1 MGEPASPRVT
11 HQVAP
16 ALLIG
21 LAAAFT
27 LAGYEFVRTPTNT
40 LYVAT
45 YGKAG
50 LPMVMALIPLAV
62 LGCTYAYG
70 WLLSRLGPR
79 RTLFWTTLGSCGLIA
94 ALQLAF
100 DAGVKEAI
108 APLYLFRNAYVVLII
123 EQYWSYI
130 NSTLSQANA
139 KRLNGP
145 ISGIASIG
153 SIAAGLVGASAV
165 ASLGTNR
172 MVLFAVVAT
181 LPAAFIS
188 DFVYRKYG
196 GPRDEPRQHAEGHH
210 LALHLFRTEKRLPL
224 LLGMVILTQ
233 VIEAVMALAFQGEL
247 SAAYPEVDRQ
257 TAYSYAYF
265 AWINGIAAGLQFL
278 VAPILLNF
286 VRPGLMNLIIPIVH
300 IVACAAYLKDP
311 GLTTAAIAYAGFKS
325 IDYSLFRAAKE
336 VLYVPLSF
344 EARYR
349 TKEVIDVFGYRFSKG
364 ITSGCITIVQN
375 LGVAVTEVGYGAV
388 AMVAAVLW
396 AGLTLPLSKHYG
408 GSDAEE
414 NKSPEAAP

>member
-1 MGEPASPRVT
+1 MVEETAPRPIW
-11 HQVAP
+11 A

-27 LAGYEFVRTPTNT
+27 LAGYEFLRTPTNT
-40 LYVAT
+40 LYVAA

-62 LGCTYAYG
+62 LGCTYTYG

-79 RTLFWTTLGSCGLIA
+79 RTLFWTTIGSCGLIA
-94 ALQLAF
+94 GLQLAF

-130 NSTLSQANA
+130 NSTLSQSNA
-139 KRLNGP
+139 KKLNGP
-145 ISGIASIG
+145 ICGIASLG
-153 SIAAGLVGASAV
+153 SIAAGLVGAGVV
-165 ASLGTNR
+165 ASLGTNKTA
-172 MVLFAVVAT
+172 LLAVAAT
-181 LPAAFIS
+181 IPAAFIS
-188 DFVYRKYG
+188 DYVYRRFG
-196 GPRDEPRQHAEGHH
+196 GPRDEPKEPASGH

-233 VIEAVMALAFQGEL
+233 VIEAVMMLAFQGEL

-257 TAYSYAYF
+257 TAYSYGFY
-265 AWINGIAAGLQFL
+265 AWINGIAAALQFL

-286 VRPGLMNLIIPIVH
+286 VRPGLMNLIIPLIH
-300 IVACAAYLKDP
+300 IGACAAYLKDP

-364 ITSGCITIVQN
+364 ITSGCISIVQN
-375 LGVAVTEVGYGAV
+375 VGMAVTEIGYGAV
-388 AMVAAVLW
+388 AMVAAVMW
-396 AGLTLPLSKHYG
+396 AALTLPLSKYYG
-408 GSDAEE
+408 DSDAKTD
-414 NKSPEAAP
+414 KSPEAAP